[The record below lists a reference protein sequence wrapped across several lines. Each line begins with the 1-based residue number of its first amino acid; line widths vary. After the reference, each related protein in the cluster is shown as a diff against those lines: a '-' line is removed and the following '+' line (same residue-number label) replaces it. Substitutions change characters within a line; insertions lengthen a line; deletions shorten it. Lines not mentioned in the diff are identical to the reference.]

1 MTSPSSGAFLARDAH
16 PPVLDAPDALWCS
29 RAGSIVLVP
38 VAVLG
43 DWLVLG
49 VIGTDP
55 RELFG
60 VMDTTP
66 RELMVALVGAR
77 LVVMAS
83 LIALIVPLTS
93 CWVGFAGELLLAVG
107 ILADA
112 RPPLIV
118 IPAAA
123 IMMAACCALV
133 PVLHV
138 VDMRRYAAVGRGAT
152 GFLLTPDERRAG
164 CRPWG

>member
-1 MTSPSSGAFLARDAH
+1 MTRPSSGAFLARDVH

-29 RAGSIVLVP
+29 RAGSIVLVRLGAVA

-77 LVVMAS
+77 LVVMALS
-83 LIALIVPLTS
+83 LIHI
-93 CWVGFAGELLLAVG
+93 
-107 ILADA
+107 
-112 RPPLIV
+112 
-118 IPAAA
+118 
-123 IMMAACCALV
+123 
-133 PVLHV
+133 
-138 VDMRRYAAVGRGAT
+138 
-152 GFLLTPDERRAG
+152 
-164 CRPWG
+164 

>member
-1 MTSPSSGAFLARDAH
+1 MTRPSSGAFLARDVH

-29 RAGSIVLVP
+29 RAGSIVLVRLGAVA

-49 VIGTDP
+49 VIGTD
-55 RELFG
+55 
-60 VMDTTP
+60 P

>member
-1 MTSPSSGAFLARDAH
+1 MLVRLGAVA
-16 PPVLDAPDALWCS
+16 
-29 RAGSIVLVP
+29 

-49 VIGTDP
+49 VIGTD
-55 RELFG
+55 
-60 VMDTTP
+60 P

-107 ILADA
+107 IFADA

>member
-1 MTSPSSGAFLARDAH
+1 MLVRLGAVA
-16 PPVLDAPDALWCS
+16 
-29 RAGSIVLVP
+29 

-49 VIGTDP
+49 VIGTD
-55 RELFG
+55 
-60 VMDTTP
+60 P

-112 RPPLIV
+112 RPPSS
-118 IPAAA
+118 
-123 IMMAACCALV
+123 
-133 PVLHV
+133 
-138 VDMRRYAAVGRGAT
+138 
-152 GFLLTPDERRAG
+152 
-164 CRPWG
+164 